1 MDERNELSRV
11 SQKYLTRYREITEN
25 MICKMNG
32 ADFTDSISQNFINQ
46 MIPHHEAAIEM
57 SQNLLRYTTNLP
69 LQNLADKIISG
80 QSREVE
86 KMKSMLKKCSAF
98 KNPKQE
104 FFYYIQQNRSI
115 MQNMFLSMKNA
126 KRLNCINESFILEMI
141 PHHEGAVQM
150 AQNALKYRL
159 CPELTPLL
167 RGIIK
172 TQTEEICEMKKI
184 YKELTE

>member
-1 MDERNELSRV
+1 MEEKNELSRV

-80 QSREVE
+80 QSRDVE
-86 KMKSMLKKCSAF
+86 KMKSILKKCSAF

-104 FFYYIQQNRSI
+104 VFYYIQQNRSI

-141 PHHEGAVQM
+141 PHHESAVQM

>member
-1 MDERNELSRV
+1 MDERNELSRL

-80 QSREVE
+80 QSRDVE
-86 KMKSMLKKCSAF
+86 KMKPMLKKCEAGCFLLHSA
-98 KNPKQE
+98 KP
-104 FFYYIQQNRSI
+104 
-115 MQNMFLSMKNA
+115 LDNA
-126 KRLNCINESFILEMI
+126 KYVFVNEKCQK
-141 PHHEGAVQM
+141 A
-150 AQNALKYRL
+150 
-159 CPELTPLL
+159 ELHKRKL
-167 RGIIK
+167 
-172 TQTEEICEMKKI
+172 
-184 YKELTE
+184 YS

>member
-80 QSREVE
+80 QSRDVE
-86 KMKSMLKKCSAF
+86 KMKSMLKKCST
-98 KNPKQE
+98 
-104 FFYYIQQNRSI
+104 IQKPEAGG
-115 MQNMFLSMKNA
+115 FLLHSAKPLDNA
-126 KRLNCINESFILEMI
+126 KYVFVNEKCQK
-141 PHHEGAVQM
+141 A
-150 AQNALKYRL
+150 
-159 CPELTPLL
+159 ELHKRKL
-167 RGIIK
+167 
-172 TQTEEICEMKKI
+172 
-184 YKELTE
+184 YS

>member
-1 MDERNELSRV
+1 MEEKNELSRV

-80 QSREVE
+80 QSRDV
-86 KMKSMLKKCSAF
+86 
-98 KNPKQE
+98 
-104 FFYYIQQNRSI
+104 
-115 MQNMFLSMKNA
+115 
-126 KRLNCINESFILEMI
+126 
-141 PHHEGAVQM
+141 
-150 AQNALKYRL
+150 
-159 CPELTPLL
+159 
-167 RGIIK
+167 
-172 TQTEEICEMKKI
+172 
-184 YKELTE
+184 